1 MTWRNRA
8 ASRIVDRAVR
18 LAPSATRSW
27 LIAMQHELPHVPP
40 HRQLGFAAGA
50 LWFAFTERT
59 IAMKS
64 ITVRPLEAAILLGAG
79 LLTLIAA
86 ANGIRLFAGHPAV
99 ATSFLAISL
108 VWAGVFLATV
118 LEHFRLLVRIACAGG
133 LLMLAI
139 GLATILPTP
148 AFAANTA
155 LLRALSLE
163 GVILFAG
170 LLFAASLVQRR
181 AERAH

>member
-1 MTWRNRA
+1 MTLRDRA

-18 LAPSATRSW
+18 LAPAASRSW
-27 LIAMQHELPHVPP
+27 LMAMQHELPHVPLN
-40 HRQLGFAAGA
+40 RQLGFAAGA
-50 LWFAFTERT
+50 LWFAFTERS
-59 IAMKS
+59 IAVKS
-64 ITVRPLEAAILLGAG
+64 FSVRPLEAAILLGAG
-79 LLTLIAA
+79 FLTLVAA

-118 LEHFRLLVRIACAGG
+118 LEQFRLLVRIAIGG
-133 LLMLAI
+133 ALLMLAI
-139 GLATILPTP
+139 GGATILPTP
-148 AFAANTA
+148 AFAADPA

>member
-1 MTWRNRA
+1 MTWHNKLAFRV
-8 ASRIVDRAVR
+8 IDRAVR
-18 LAPSATRSW
+18 LSPAAARRW
-27 LIAMQHELPHVPP
+27 LIAMQHELPHVPTN
-40 HRQLGFAAGA
+40 RRLGFAAGA
-50 LWFAFTERT
+50 LWFAFTERS
-59 IAMKS
+59 IAVKS
-64 ITVRPLEAAILLGAG
+64 FAVRPLEGAILLGAG

-86 ANGIRLFAGHPAV
+86 ANGVRLLGGHPAV
-99 ATSFLAISL
+99 AISFLAISL

-118 LEHFRLLVRIACAGG
+118 LERFRLLVRIACAGG

-148 AFAANTA
+148 AFAANSG

-163 GVILFAG
+163 GMILFAG

-181 AERAH
+181 AERAR